1 MNKRQIISS
10 LNKIANELDS
20 ASLFVEAN
28 TVTKVMTKLA
38 EDGEGDW
45 RDSLLTDKQ
54 REFLKKQDS
63 VNSFLENPDS
73 SLTNE
78 QKSVVQKGKD
88 MESIFNMF
96 EPYAREI
103 LNKVGSKFIVRGQ
116 ALQYFSSN
124 DTERAQMMSHFERKS
139 QEDFPYGEDLNKYI
153 FEFIEMAQGFQ
164 DEHDVPDAEMRTFI
178 EALRPQ
184 PQRILK

>member
-1 MNKRQIISS
+1 MNKKQIIAS

-20 ASLFVEAN
+20 ASLFVEALFVEAN

-38 EDGEGDW
+38 EDGDW
-45 RDSLLTDKQ
+45 RNSLLTDDQ
-54 REFLKKQDS
+54 RAFLKKQDS
-63 VNSFLENPDS
+63 LYSFLENRDS

-88 MESIFNMF
+88 MESIFSMF

-116 ALQYFSSN
+116 ALQYFSAT

-139 QEDFPYGEDLNKYI
+139 QEDFHYGEDLNKYI
-153 FEFIEMAQGFQ
+153 FEFLKMAQGFQ

-184 PQRILK
+184 P